1 VLIKDNHIA
10 AAGGIAA
17 ALRRAR
23 ERLGHMVKIEVEV
36 DTLEQLREV
45 IAVGADAVLLDNMSP
60 AQLRE
65 AVALIG
71 GKMVTEASGGI
82 TLANLGEVAAAG
94 VDIVSLG
101 WLTHSAPILDI
112 ALDVEPLS
120 ADAPLPKEH
129 VAVMGE

>member
-1 VLIKDNHIA
+1 
-10 AAGGIAA
+10 
-17 ALRRAR
+17 
-23 ERLGHMVKIEVEV
+23 MVKIEVEV

-45 IAVGADAVLLDNMSP
+45 ITVGADAVLLDNMSP
-60 AQLRE
+60 AQLRD
-65 AVALIG
+65 AVALVG

-82 TLANLGEVAAAG
+82 TLANLGEIAAAG

-120 ADAPLPKEH
+120 GRPFLPKEP
-129 VAVMGE
+129 VAVAGESL